1 MAFRSAL
8 YLGGLIIAGVA
19 LTAGCGDSKGND
31 KVAPSAPPSAPPSS
45 PSATPSATTTP
56 SATATTNSAAAG
68 SQRGI
73 QGARSA
79 LQAFLRAQAEGDQTG
94 CRYVV
99 PGSAFEKGGALLGD
113 CVAGMRRSVHFLRP
127 REREA
132 LQTVVVSGGR
142 LAKGEAIM
150 PFSGLSW
157 TRGNL
162 TVASIQDPYVLRW
175 NEKKDVWQIVR

>member
-8 YLGGLIIAGVA
+8 QLSGVIIIGLA
-19 LTAGCGDSKGND
+19 LATGCGDSKGD
-31 KVAPSAPPSAPPSS
+31 KTDTGKVFTLPSS
-45 PSATPSATTTP
+45 PTAAPSP
-56 SATATTNSAAAG
+56 TASDHPG
-68 SQRGI
+68 SLRGI
-73 QGARSA
+73 EGARSA

-94 CRYVV
+94 CRYVA
-99 PGSAFEKGGALLGD
+99 PGGAFEKGPALLGD

-132 LQTVVVSGGR
+132 METIVVSGGR
-142 LAKGEAIM
+142 IANGEAVM
-150 PFSGLSW
+150 PFDGLRY

-162 TVASIQDPYVLRW
+162 TVASLQDRFVLRW